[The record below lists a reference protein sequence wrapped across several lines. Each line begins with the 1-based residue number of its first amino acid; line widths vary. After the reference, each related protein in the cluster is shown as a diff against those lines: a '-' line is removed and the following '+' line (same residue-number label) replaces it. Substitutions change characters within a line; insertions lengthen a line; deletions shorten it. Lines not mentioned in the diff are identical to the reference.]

1 MKTTIDASKQRK
13 YEILYKQFEHAFWEM
28 EKFMSKNR
36 KHIESVEGDDILME
50 CIDEWFEEISSWPKS
65 EFHHNMC
72 MINDTEKSERE
83 LKVAYAIE
91 NIINGLK
98 YIGNEIDVESSV
110 WNTFSSRID
119 VIDNNVDRIIK
130 LIEDL
135 KEQSKWANALISS
148 PRR

>member
-1 MKTTIDASKQRK
+1 
-13 YEILYKQFEHAFWEM
+13 
-28 EKFMSKNR
+28 
-36 KHIESVEGDDILME
+36 
-50 CIDEWFEEISSWPKS
+50 
-65 EFHHNMC
+65 

-110 WNTFSSRID
+110 WNTFSKRID

-130 LIEDL
+130 LMEDL
-135 KEQSKWANALISS
+135 KEQSK
-148 PRR
+148 

>member
-1 MKTTIDASKQRK
+1 
-13 YEILYKQFEHAFWEM
+13 
-28 EKFMSKNR
+28 
-36 KHIESVEGDDILME
+36 
-50 CIDEWFEEISSWPKS
+50 
-65 EFHHNMC
+65 MC

-135 KEQSKWANALISS
+135 KEQSK
-148 PRR
+148 

>member
-1 MKTTIDASKQRK
+1 
-13 YEILYKQFEHAFWEM
+13 
-28 EKFMSKNR
+28 
-36 KHIESVEGDDILME
+36 
-50 CIDEWFEEISSWPKS
+50 
-65 EFHHNMC
+65 

-135 KEQSKWANALISS
+135 KEQSK
-148 PRR
+148 